1 MEEITTSYPAVGY
14 AESRIGGR
22 AENQDTCA
30 FTDTPVGLLVLVC
43 DGMGGGP
50 GGKTA
55 SMIAAAV
62 ITERMKKVKR
72 VEDAEVKLTAA
83 IAAANAAIMEATGQE
98 SPLAAKFPDK
108 NSFPKE

>member
-1 MEEITTSYPAVGY
+1 
-14 AESRIGGR
+14 
-22 AENQDTCA
+22 
-30 FTDTPVGLLVLVC
+30 
-43 DGMGGGP
+43 
-50 GGKTA
+50 
-55 SMIAAAV
+55 MIAAAV

-108 NSFPKE
+108 KIPSRRNEDPS